1 MAETTSAQISDHPTY
16 LQHPENEKMVLR
28 RLALSTIGDLTL
40 MDRGS
45 RRWNEEL
52 RNLSTVIDEIM
63 TNPCPQDNIKLRP
76 QQCWLIKD
84 TTEAYIAKII
94 GFIGDEVVIRKWG
107 VFLQKQ
113 RKLGNTH

>member
-16 LQHPENEKMVLR
+16 SEHHENEKTVLR

-45 RRWNEEL
+45 RKWNDEL
-52 RNLSTVIDEIM
+52 RNLSTVADEIM
-63 TNPCPQDNIKLRP
+63 KNPCPQDNMKLRP
-76 QQCWLIKD
+76 QQCWLVKD
-84 TTEAYIAKII
+84 TTGAYIAEIL

-107 VFLQKQ
+107 VLLQK
-113 RKLGNTH
+113 